1 MKPILLVVLGFML
14 VLPVQAQL
22 ITVGE
27 GTARWGFF
35 KLYDASLRVA
45 PGLVAN
51 ELLHDTHPTQLEL
64 CYARDLTVKNF
75 VDGANHALPTNL
87 SAELRQ
93 AVDRLHQAYRPV
105 KAGDCYLLDYAPQRG
120 TRLLLN
126 GESLVQIKTA
136 GFKAVYFGI
145 WLGEKPLSDS
155 LKTALVRG
163 L

>member
-1 MKPILLVVLGFML
+1 MKPILLVVLGIML

-35 KLYDASLRVA
+35 KLYDATLRVA
-45 PGLVAN
+45 PCLVAN
-51 ELLHDTHPTQLEL
+51 ELLHDSQPTQLEL
-64 CYARDLTVKNF
+64 CYARELTVKNF
-75 VDGANHALPTNL
+75 VDGASHALPTNL
-87 SAELRQ
+87 RQ
-93 AVDRLHQAYRPV
+93 TVAQLHQAYRPM
-105 KAGDCYLLDYAPQRG
+105 KNGDCYLLDYQPQLA
-120 TRLLLN
+120 TRLILN
-126 GESLVQIKTA
+126 GESLTQIKTA

-145 WLGEKPLSDS
+145 WLSEKPLSDS